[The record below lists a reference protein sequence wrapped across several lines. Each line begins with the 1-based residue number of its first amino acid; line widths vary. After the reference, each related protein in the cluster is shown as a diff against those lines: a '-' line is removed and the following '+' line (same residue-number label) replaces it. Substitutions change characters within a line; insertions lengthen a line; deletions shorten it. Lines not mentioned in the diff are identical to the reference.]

1 MRQDVQIEKLY
12 GILRREIMRLP
23 EGGKFHSVREMIR
36 RYGVHRAIVDAA
48 LDRLEAEKLIYRRS
62 RLGIFSNVPAAAAEL
77 RLRLFHLEWPSSTIM
92 EWVESITG
100 YVETHSRWKLTVGRI
115 QARGSFD
122 RLDISGCDA
131 LIMILNNQLLQE
143 RRNIDWLNRIVCPA
157 VILDAEIGALPFN
170 TVRSC
175 DWFGMMEACRFL
187 YDRGHRTVAY
197 IRTEPA
203 FPGLLQLAD
212 CFRKAAE
219 MLGMKVVMID
229 SEVFYGEFSRE
240 KCTSYIQGY
249 LDAHGGRCPFS
260 AAFCESYDPAVGI
273 AETLERNGIRIPE
286 EVSIMTR
293 GTLRSASASVPLT
306 LVAADFE
313 RATAEVFEG
322 LARLYRKEISCFK
335 KFLPMRIID
344 RGSVADIGSALS
356 G

>member
-1 MRQDVQIEKLY
+1 
-12 GILRREIMRLP
+12 
-23 EGGKFHSVREMIR
+23 
-36 RYGVHRAIVDAA
+36 
-48 LDRLEAEKLIYRRS
+48 
-62 RLGIFSNVPAAAAEL
+62 
-77 RLRLFHLEWPSSTIM
+77 M
-92 EWVESITG
+92 EWVESITE

-115 QARGSFD
+115 QERGSFD

-143 RRNIDWLNRIVCPA
+143 RRNIDWLNRLGCPA

-187 YDRGHRTVAY
+187 FDRGHRTVAY

-313 RATAEVFEG
+313 RETAEVFEG
-322 LARLYRKEISCFK
+322 LTRLYRKEISCFK
-335 KFLPMRIID
+335 KFLPMRVID

>member
-1 MRQDVQIEKLY
+1 M
-12 GILRREIMRLP
+12 
-23 EGGKFHSVREMIR
+23 
-36 RYGVHRAIVDAA
+36 
-48 LDRLEAEKLIYRRS
+48 
-62 RLGIFSNVPAAAAEL
+62 
-77 RLRLFHLEWPSSTIM
+77 
-92 EWVESITG
+92 
-100 YVETHSRWKLTVGRI
+100 WKLTVGRI